1 MENLESLNITDFLFV
16 TVPALLVFFTA
27 YTLIKKFIKNED
39 RNKLIETK
47 RMLQK
52 EVLPLRLQAYER
64 LTLFLERISPNNLLI
79 STYKPGMKAG
89 RFQKELIN
97 KIRGEF
103 EHNITQQ
110 IYMSSN
116 AWQAIRT
123 AKEEIIKLIIT
134 ASASVNPEA
143 PGLELSKSIFSKLTE
158 MQESPTQTAVNEM
171 KKEILHLL

>member
-1 MENLESLNITDFLFV
+1 MENLNITDFLFV

-27 YTLIKKFIKNED
+27 YTLIKKFIKNEE
-39 RNKLIETK
+39 RAKLIETK

-79 STYKPGMKAG
+79 STYKPGMKAA

-116 AWQAIRT
+116 AWNAIRT

-134 ASASVNPEA
+134 ASATVSPEA
-143 PGLELSKSIFSKLTE
+143 PGLELSKSIFTKLTE
-158 MQESPTQTAVNEM
+158 MEEVPTQVAVNEM

>member
-1 MENLESLNITDFLFV
+1 MENLDNLNITDFLFV

-27 YTLIKKFIKNED
+27 FTLIKKFIGNEE

-64 LTLFLERISPNNLLI
+64 ITLFLERISPNNLLV
-79 STYKPGMKAG
+79 SAYKPGMTAG
-89 RFQKELIN
+89 RFQKELIG
-97 KIRGEF
+97 KIRSEF

-116 AWQAIRT
+116 AWRAVRN
-123 AKEEIIKLIIT
+123 AKEEVMKLIIT
-134 ASASVNPEA
+134 ASATVNPEA

-158 MQESPTQTAVNEM
+158 MGESPTQVAINEM

>member
-1 MENLESLNITDFLFV
+1 MENLDSLNITDFLFV

-27 YTLIKKFIKNED
+27 YTLIKKFISNEE

-79 STYKPGMKAG
+79 STYKPGMKVA

-97 KIRGEF
+97 KIRSEF

-116 AWQAIRT
+116 AWRAIRN
-123 AKEEIIKLIIT
+123 AKEEITKLIIT
-134 ASASVNPEA
+134 ASSEVHPEA
-143 PGLELSKSIFSKLTE
+143 PGLELSKVIFVKLTE
-158 MQESPTQTAVNEM
+158 MDETPTQVAINEM